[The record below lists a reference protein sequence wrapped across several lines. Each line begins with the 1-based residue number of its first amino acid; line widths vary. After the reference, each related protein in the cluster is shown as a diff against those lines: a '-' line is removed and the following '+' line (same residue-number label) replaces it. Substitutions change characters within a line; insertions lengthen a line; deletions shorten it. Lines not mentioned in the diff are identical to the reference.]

1 MYPQGIKLKFRKPK
15 KPGMAKIMPINRT
28 LTMSRLLL
36 RNWFFLLMIEST
48 AVDTMKIS
56 GNKRKRIKND

>member
-1 MYPQGIKLKFRKPK
+1 MKLKFRKPR
-15 KPGMAKIMPINRT
+15 KPGIAKIIPISRT
-28 LTMSRLLL
+28 LTMSLLLL

-48 AVDTMKIS
+48 AVDTRKIS